1 MHPFARRGLL
11 ALAFLFAIWILPSLF
26 YFPGLAT
33 QVGNNPVT
41 TTPGELGLQYEEVIV
56 PSGELNLVGWWIPAP
71 EPRAVMLFAHGAGSN
86 RTSWFLPSLAFYR
99 TMTEMGVS
107 VLTIDLRNHGN
118 SPHSDGKLGMGRTE
132 WPDLVAAAAWL
143 DAQGHTELP
152 RLAMGLSMGGATA
165 VYALHRGLS
174 VNALLLLDPLLN
186 TRDALAYGGWIA
198 YGLPSWLF
206 QPMAWATVTLG
217 TLPSLDADA
226 GVLAA
231 TLDVPTLL
239 IQDASDPI
247 TRLPFAERLAADNPM
262 VTLAIAPDTPQDA
275 DCLENKG
282 RWGTHVA
289 AFKCHPEWT
298 RSRLEDFLARV
309 LSEAPLSAQR

>member
-1 MHPFARRGLL
+1 MHRFARRGLL
-11 ALAFLFAIWILPSLF
+11 ALGLLLATWILPSVFL
-26 YFPGLAT
+26 FPGLAT
-33 QVGNNPVT
+33 QVGENPVT
-41 TTPGELGLQYEEVIV
+41 TTPGDLGLHYEEVIV
-56 PSGELNLVGWWIPAP
+56 SSGDLDLAGWWIPAP
-71 EPRAVMLFAHGAGSN
+71 APRAVMLFAHGAGSN
-86 RTSWFLPSLAFYR
+86 RTSWFLPSLAFYG
-99 TMTEMGVS
+99 TMNELGVS

-118 SPHSDGKLGMGRTE
+118 SPRSDGKLGMGRTE

-165 VYALHRGLS
+165 VYALHHGLP

-186 TRDALAYGGWIA
+186 TRDALAHGGWIA

-217 TLPSLDADA
+217 ALPNLDNDA

-231 TLDVPTLL
+231 TLEVPTLL

-247 TRLPFAERLAADNPM
+247 TRLPFAEQLAAANPM
-262 VTLAIAPDTPQDA
+262 VSLAIAPDTSQDA
-275 DCLENKG
+275 HCLENKG

-289 AFKCHPEWT
+289 AFKCHPKWT
-298 RSRLEDFLARV
+298 RSILEDFLSKV
-309 LSEAPLSAQR
+309 LSEAQITAQR